1 MIEHLEVTPLRLST
15 TAQNI
20 KAAGAQ
26 IDALLETLTREAA
39 TLSTQWSGD
48 AQQAYAR
55 AQAQFG
61 ERLVSRTALLARL
74 SGALDDLATA
84 YSEADLA
91 GARGLGATA

>member
-1 MIEHLEVTPLRLST
+1 MIEHLEVTPARLE
-15 TAQNI
+15 TAAANI

-26 IDALLETLTREAA
+26 IDTLVENLTREAA

-48 AQQAYAR
+48 AQVAYAN

-61 ERLVSRTALLARL
+61 ERLVSRTALLARM
-74 SGALDDLATA
+74 STALDELATA
-84 YSEADLA
+84 YTDADLA

>member
-1 MIEHLEVTPLRLST
+1 MIEHLEVTPFRLST
-15 TAQNI
+15 TAENI

-26 IDALLETLTREAA
+26 IDALLEALTREAA
-39 TLSTQWSGD
+39 TLSTQWSGE

-55 AQAQFG
+55 AQAQFR
-61 ERLVSRTALLARL
+61 ERLVGRTALLARL
-74 SGALDDLATA
+74 SGALDDLAVA